1 MAPQPPAVRTPS
13 FARFLRRAFSFPSL
27 LGVVLVGTSFMLL
40 VTFFRVDPDTWWH
53 LTVGE
58 RIIRTHSWPTSDIYS
73 FTAPGAE
80 WIAYEWLGEVA
91 LAWVARIAGLA
102 GLMGMLFALTS
113 AVLLLAY
120 YYAYLR
126 CRNSKAAFVASWV
139 VLPLAGVWFSV
150 HPLLFGHIYV
160 LAVLICLER
169 FRQGYRKALWL
180 LPLVFCLW
188 VNTHGTFML
197 GAIAFGIY
205 WLSGLVEFR
214 AGSLEA
220 KRWTPLERRQLAAA
234 ALLSTLAGC
243 ITPYGTRLAAYPL
256 QMMLFQQG
264 ITNNMT
270 SWVPIPLDEWHG
282 ELFLILVLLV
292 IAGLAAGQIRLRLAE
307 LGLFLFAVFMAA
319 EHARALSFF
328 AFVFA
333 PLLASVLAR
342 WVPAYEPDK
351 DKYVINAV
359 LMVLAFLAF
368 AWFFPSR
375 QRLEREEGKAFPRGA
390 IEYLRRHPEPT
401 RMLNELRW
409 GGYLPYMLGPQQRVF
424 IDGRLD
430 FYEYRG
436 VFPDY
441 LHITRLERDA
451 PRLLEK
457 YNIRACITTHTLP
470 LVTFLEASPEWKKA
484 YEDELSVIFVRRA
497 AAP

>member
-1 MAPQPPAVRTPS
+1 
-13 FARFLRRAFSFPSL
+13 L
-27 LGVVLVGTSFMLL
+27 LGVVLVGSSFMLL

-58 RIIRTHSWPTSDIYS
+58 RILRTHSWPTSDIYS

-91 LAWVARIAGLA
+91 LAWTARIAGLA

-113 AVLLLAY
+113 AVLLLVY

-126 CRNSKAAFVASWV
+126 CGNSKAAFVASWV

-150 HPLLFGHIYV
+150 HPLLFGYIYL

-169 FRQGYRKALWL
+169 FRQGHHKSLWH
-180 LPLVFCLW
+180 LPLAFCLW
-188 VNTHGTFML
+188 VNTHGTFTL

-205 WLSGLVEFR
+205 WLSGLVEFS

-220 KRWTPLERRQLAAA
+220 KRWTPLERRQLAAV

-256 QMMLFQQG
+256 QMMFFQQG
-264 ITNNMT
+264 ITKNMT

-282 ELFLILVLLV
+282 EFFLMLVLLF
-292 IAGLAAGQIRLRLAE
+292 IAALAAGQIRLRLAE
-307 LGLFLFAVFMAA
+307 LGLFLFAVFMTA
-319 EHARALSFF
+319 EHARALPVF
-328 AFVFA
+328 AFVLA
-333 PLLASVLAR
+333 PLLATVLAR
-342 WVPAYEPDK
+342 WVPAYERDK
-351 DKYVINAV
+351 DKYVVNAV
-359 LMVLAFLAF
+359 LIGLALLAF
-368 AWFFPSR
+368 AWYFPSR
-375 QRLEREEGKAFPRGA
+375 QGLEREEAKAFPRGA
-390 IEYLRRHPEPT
+390 VEYLRQHPQPT
-401 RMLNELRW
+401 RMFNDLRW

-451 PRLLEK
+451 PRLLKK
-457 YNIRACITTHTLP
+457 YNIQACITTHTLP

-497 AAP
+497 AAR